1 MLKNLVTFLLLARI
15 LREIN
20 VRQIQNLMI
29 MFVTLNF
36 DFGKIYEFLEVKVFI
51 IKIQS
56 TRNCQNWLQIFEK
69 LIPRKIDLAEKLLIF
84 THFAFK
90 ILIFN
95 FT

>member
-1 MLKNLVTFLLLARI
+1 MTFLLHARI

-20 VRQIQNLMI
+20 VRQIQNLLI
-29 MFVTLNF
+29 IFVTLNF
-36 DFGKIYEFLEVKVFI
+36 DFGKIYEILEVKVFI

-84 THFAFK
+84 THCAFK
-90 ILIFN
+90 ILTFD